1 MKTNALRPLR
11 LLAISLG
18 AFAVTL
24 LVMASVGCS
33 TITSIVRSDDTQ
45 VLFNTA
51 LDLLQARLA
60 EDVASAT
67 NTAPVVAESMA
78 DDAVPY
84 SSLVWAY
91 GGFNGAKAP
100 LDATVRIKSLS
111 FSPST
116 LYYAW
121 AAGGCEQLGATS
133 DGDSDATVCAAFFKE
148 PDGVW
153 RGGKFDWISS
163 NRLSRGLEHIT
174 GPGYYSNWAEA
185 DIPNPCDTCFVIVSI
200 KTGTRTNVAKGV
212 WKR

>member
-1 MKTNALRPLR
+1 MKTNSNRPLR
-11 LLAISLG
+11 LLSVSLG
-18 AFAVTL
+18 TFAITL
-24 LVMASVGCS
+24 LVLASTGCS
-33 TITSIVRSDDTQ
+33 TITSIVKSDDTQ

-60 EDVASAT
+60 EDVVSAT
-67 NTAPVVAESMA
+67 NTSPVVAASTA

-91 GGFNGAKAP
+91 GDFNGSKAP
-100 LDATVRIKSLS
+100 LDATVRIKSLT

-133 DGDSDATVCAAFFKE
+133 AGDHNATICAAFFKGS
-148 PDGVW
+148 DGVW

-163 NRLSRGLEHIT
+163 NRLSRGLEHCY
-174 GPGYYSNWAEA
+174 GYNGWTL
-185 DIPNPCDTCFVIVSI
+185 DGVPNPCDACFVIVSV
-200 KTGTRTNVAKGV
+200 KTGTRSNVIVGKWA
-212 WKR
+212 R